1 MVNEVTGKLMDD
13 RLIRG
18 VVYNIYNHSKQSP
31 VRTKHLSFHSGSGP
45 HNKAAGCFS

>member
-18 VVYNIYNHSKQSP
+18 IVYNIYKHSKQIP
-31 VRTKHLSFHSGSGP
+31 VRTKHLSSHSGSGT
-45 HNKAAGCFS
+45 HNKAAGCLS